1 MQRILNGPD
10 ESKPLRKRFSS
21 RLSSGSKH
29 SSDTRIAKQLS
40 SGPEGASIYPVGDE
54 RCKHYFQHINP
65 VIENEL
71 LMHKVHLE
79 KLFTDSL
86 VN

>member
-1 MQRILNGPD
+1 V
-10 ESKPLRKRFSS
+10 
-21 RLSSGSKH
+21 
-29 SSDTRIAKQLS
+29 IAKDLS
-40 SGPEGASIYPVGDE
+40 SGPEGASVYPEGDE

-79 KLFTDSL
+79 RLYKESVMNQTYVFMRTSE
-86 VN
+86 N